1 MQELQIFANPDF
13 GDIRTLEEN
22 GQPLFC
28 GNDVAKVLGYVRP
41 NDAITAHCRYTA
53 KHSIPHPQSPNKT
66 IEMTFIPESDLY
78 RLIINSKLPTAEKF
92 ESWVMEEVL
101 PAIRK
106 TGAYMTPETI
116 EQVIMNP
123 DAMITI
129 LTELKRLQGETRQ
142 QSQIIGEL
150 QPKAN
155 YVDMILDNKGTMTMT
170 QISKDYGMSAR
181 RMNGLLYERGVQYKQ
196 SGQWFLYAKYHNEGY
211 THSKTIPIIRSDG
224 APDTVF
230 ETKWT
235 QKGRL
240 FIYELLKA
248 DEILP
253 VIERGQTNNRDGVK
267 GETYGM
273 SHRAK

>member
-1 MQELQIFANPDF
+1 MHELRIFMYDEKEV
-13 GDIRTLEEN
+13 RTV
-22 GQPLFC
+22 QR
-28 GNDVAKVLGYVRP
+28 GNETWWVLKDVCEVLGLSNP
-41 NDAITAHCRYTA
+41 
-53 KHSIPHPQSPNKT
+53 SIVA
-66 IEMTFIPESDLY
+66 E
-78 RLIINSKLPTAEKF
+78 RLDDDERTKFNLGRQGETNIIN
-92 ESWVMEEVL
+92 ESGLYNVILRSDKPEAKPFKRWVTHEVL

-155 YVDMILDNKGTMTMT
+155 YVDRILDNKGTMTMT
-170 QISKDYGMSAR
+170 QIAKDYGMSAQ
-181 RMNGLLYERGVQYKQ
+181 RMNSLLFERGVQYKQ

-211 THSKTIPIIRSDG
+211 THSKTIPIVRSDG
-224 APDTVF
+224 TPDTVF

-240 FIYELLKA
+240 L
-248 DEILP
+248 
-253 VIERGQTNNRDGVK
+253 ERPK
-267 GETYGM
+267 GDKY
-273 SHRAK
+273 A

>member
-1 MQELQIFANPDF
+1 MHELQIFANPDF

-28 GNDVAKVLGYVRP
+28 GSDVAKALGYANTR
-41 NDAITAHCRYTA
+41 DALSRHCKGVVKRDTPTNGGTQA
-53 KHSIPHPQSPNKT
+53 L
-66 IEMTFIPESDLY
+66 TFIPESDLY
-78 RLIINSKLPTAEKF
+78 RLIINSKLPTAQKF
-92 ESWVMEEVL
+92 EKWVMEEVL

-150 QPKAN
+150 QPKAD
-155 YVDMILDNKGTMTMT
+155 YVDRILNNKSLMTMT
-170 QISKDYGMSAR
+170 QIAKDYGMSAQ
-181 RMNGLLYERGVQYKQ
+181 RMNSLLFERGIQYKQ

-211 THSKTIPIIRSDG
+211 THSKTIPITRSDG
-224 APDTVF
+224 TPDTVF

-240 FIYELLKA
+240 FLYDLLKA
-248 DEILP
+248 DGILP
-253 VIERGQTNNRDGVK
+253 AIERSVSAVK
-267 GETYGM
+267 P
-273 SHRAK
+273 